1 MKRNK
6 ILGALKNADRPLTI
20 QELSKKIDIPVS
32 SLRIDLYRLQEE
44 GEIENRDEGGELKW
58 KVKVS
63 KPIEEKYKK
72 MSEGYSS

>member
-20 QELSKKIDIPVS
+20 QELSKKVDIPVS
-32 SLRIDLYRLQEE
+32 SLRVDLYRLQEE
-44 GEIENRDEGGELKW
+44 GEIESRDEEDELKW

-63 KPIEEKYKK
+63 KPIEEKYEK